1 MRAGHLSSPKL
12 SVELVRRPLPGTRRS
27 RDVAVPPSLRQH
39 ADLVG
44 PWDFLD
50 LVRLAPAAIDVM
62 LEAKA
67 KDVALLWLRRQ
78 LAAVAPDVAASEE
91 RSSRAEKPSRRH

>member
-1 MRAGHLSSPKL
+1 M
-12 SVELVRRPLPGTRRS
+12 
-27 RDVAVPPSLRQH
+27 PPSLGPS

-78 LAAVAPDVAASEE
+78 LAVVASDVAAAEE
-91 RSSRAEKPSRRH
+91 RSSEAEIPARRPA